1 MKSFE
6 KELARGLTA
15 IADAM
20 DPDAPQRL
28 LSQIDTRSHRSRFR
42 PRYVALIGGAA
53 AAASVVATLNVAGLL
68 GADPTSTPTPRGSV
82 GLDGKADSLLLPT
95 KPGEPCPDAHK
106 FSLGDLAARA
116 DAPIWLPHS
125 DLASPA
131 TLTGAWT
138 CAGGDTPV
146 LTFGKLVVTY
156 EPGWTGVDV
165 NEKWGELVDE
175 LGEGYVQTI
184 QGQHALVQPV
194 TKASPRGQ
202 VLLVV
207 DGVLI
212 RVLGDGS
219 LPVDQL
225 VDVAQSINLERP
237 VRE

>member
-1 MKSFE
+1 
-6 KELARGLTA
+6 
-15 IADAM
+15 
-20 DPDAPQRL
+20 
-28 LSQIDTRSHRSRFR
+28 
-42 PRYVALIGGAA
+42 
-53 AAASVVATLNVAGLL
+53 
-68 GADPTSTPTPRGSV
+68 
-82 GLDGKADSLLLPT
+82 
-95 KPGEPCPDAHK
+95 
-106 FSLGDLAARA
+106 
-116 DAPIWLPHS
+116 
-125 DLASPA
+125 
-131 TLTGAWT
+131 
-138 CAGGDTPV
+138 
-146 LTFGKLVVTY
+146 VTY

-184 QGQHALVQPV
+184 QGQHALVQPD